1 MEAEAELC
9 TSLTSRTMRADE
21 ALEKFREELRELDGI
36 EREHLR
42 KVDRLEEKLQERESF
57 DVLRRSTRDKSF
69 EMKEQELRE
78 QIERLQISAMK
89 SRKEYEA
96 AKESQRLLKSRYKK
110 EIESVRDDA
119 EKTGARFARDE
130 VSRCT

>member
-1 MEAEAELC
+1 M
-9 TSLTSRTMRADE
+9 
-21 ALEKFREELRELDGI
+21 
-36 EREHLR
+36 
-42 KVDRLEEKLQERESF
+42 
-57 DVLRRSTRDKSF
+57 LRRSTRDKSF

-96 AKESQRLLKSRYKK
+96 AKESQRLLKLRYEK